1 MTNATISPTEPP
13 SFPTHSVGLEDGD
26 HQSFGERVAVLEVP
40 KLNFSALN
48 ADVYRDMRWC
58 PDCGGNQVFVE
69 VFEFEGGR
77 VGVCLGCG
85 EERVVRF
92 SRMVA

>member
-1 MTNATISPTEPP
+1 MVPASYLIIDEVQALPKMRGRESPAALDV
-13 SFPTHSVGLEDGD
+13 S
-26 HQSFGERVAVLEVP
+26 A
-40 KLNFSALN
+40 LNLSALN

-58 PDCGGNQVFVE
+58 PDCGGKQVFVE

>member
-1 MTNATISPTEPP
+1 MTWPTASLSYPTPVGPESGGDAGRESPAALDL
-13 SFPTHSVGLEDGD
+13 S
-26 HQSFGERVAVLEVP
+26 A
-40 KLNFSALN
+40 LNLSALN

-58 PDCGGNQVFVE
+58 PDCGGQQVFVE